1 MACSTYPKV
10 DFDFDLFPL
19 LILIFI
25 VSQVPQL
32 SADYHTHP
40 SCLSRVALLEL
51 KPALLRL
58 PPPLPPYLIQ
68 LPMYLKIQDLA
79 NV

>member
-1 MACSTYPKV
+1 
-10 DFDFDLFPL
+10 
-19 LILIFI
+19 
-25 VSQVPQL
+25 
-32 SADYHTHP
+32 
-40 SCLSRVALLEL
+40 VALLEL